1 MSRFFKVFS
10 RALLASLLAVV
21 WFAPAAS
28 AETVCEVTDDGWDCN
43 IVVETFNQ
51 GPQFTFTLTEET
63 EVTVRTFTSLTCDD
77 WESGEGTDLYAAD
90 PVLSLFNDQGAL
102 LFSDDDSAEHNND
115 ETFCWDALLDVTLP
129 AGSYVLQADAYN
141 EATTGVY
148 SLEIFGGEWTVPQS
162 VPEAT
167 PTPEPTPT
175 PVPTSEPEPTPEPT
189 PTSTP
194 EPTPS
199 PTPEPTPVPTSQPD
213 PTPEEVSEATPEEP
227 ELPEVPELPEE
238 LPTPEELPPVEVY
251 EPPVEEEWQPP
262 PLILEL
268 EEEEE
273 YPYDDGIIFEDI
285 DWEDYDFNDLPE
297 VNLDTEFE
305 FEEEPFDLEEFE
317 EFDEGQEELLVEEEI
332 FDFDEELVDEP
343 ISEEDEAETEEE
355 VTFVDEGEQ
364 EEPFVLEPDVGL
376 EEQDFEELEVEDL
389 DDETIA
395 EILQDEDAAEEFF
408 EEVIEDNPDFFEE
421 SSEEELEE
429 VFEAAPELFNEMP
442 DEIKEEFEEETN
454 IFAGGFEDYQAEDST
469 ITVQERRVVVTA
481 TTISAVAAARPTVR
495 VSPSPSVGGP
505 SVSQGGRKRR

>member
-1 MSRFFKVFS
+1 MSRVFKALS
-10 RALLASLLAVV
+10 RGLLASLLVVV
-21 WFAPAAS
+21 WFAPPAA
-28 AETVCEVTDDGWDCN
+28 AETVCEATDDGWDCN

-51 GPQFTFTLTEET
+51 GPQFTFTLTEQT
-63 EVTVRTFTSLTCDD
+63 EVTVRTFTSLTCND

-90 PVLSLFNDQGAL
+90 PVLSLFDDTGAL
-102 LFSDDDSAEHNND
+102 LFQDDDSAEHNDGSNM
-115 ETFCWDALLDVTLP
+115 CWDALLVVTLD
-129 AGSYVLQADAYN
+129 AGDYMLQADAYN

-148 SLEIFGGEWTVPQS
+148 SLEIMGGEWTVPQS

-199 PTPEPTPVPTSQPD
+199 PTPEPTPVPTPQPD
-213 PTPEEVSEATPEEP
+213 PTPVEVPEELPEEP

-238 LPTPEELPPVEVY
+238 QPTPEELPPVEVF

-273 YPYDDGIIFEDI
+273 YPYDDGIIFDDL
-285 DWEDYDFNDLPE
+285 DWEEFDFD
-297 VNLDTEFE
+297 
-305 FEEEPFDLEEFE
+305 EELFVLEEFE
-317 EFDEGQEELLVEEEI
+317 EFDEGQEELLVEEEF

-364 EEPFVLEPDVGL
+364 EEPFVLEADVGL
-376 EEQDFEELEVEDL
+376 DEQDFEDLEVEDL
-389 DDETIA
+389 DDEIIA

-481 TTISAVAAARPTVR
+481 STVSAVAAARPTVR
-495 VSPSPSVGGP
+495 VAPSPSVGGP
-505 SVSQGGRKRR
+505 SVPQGGKRRR

>member
-1 MSRFFKVFS
+1 MSKFFKVLA
-10 RALLASLLAVV
+10 RAFLASLLVVV

-28 AETVCEVTDDGWDCN
+28 AETVCEATDDGWDCD

-51 GPQFTFTLTEET
+51 GPQFTFTLTEQT
-63 EVTVRTFTSLTCDD
+63 EVTVTTYTSLTCQQHGQ
-77 WESGEGTDLYAAD
+77 ESTSAD
-90 PVLSLFNDQGAL
+90 PYIYIYDGDGAL
-102 LFSDDDSAEHNND
+102 LYQDDDSAPHNNG
-115 ETFCWDALLDVTLP
+115 TNYCWDSHIQETLE
-129 AGSYVLQADAYN
+129 AGTYVLRADAYDEN
-141 EATTGVY
+141 TVGTY
-148 SLEIFGGEWTVPQS
+148 SMDISGGEWSVPQ
-162 VPEAT
+162 PEPTPTPSPEPTATPNPT

-175 PVPTSEPEPTPEPT
+175 SEPTATPEPEPTPEPT

-199 PTPEPTPVPTSQPD
+199 PTPEPTPVPTPQPD
-213 PTPEEVSEATPEEP
+213 PTPVEVPEELPEEP

-238 LPTPEELPPVEVY
+238 IPTPEEMPTVEVS

-273 YPYDDGIIFEDI
+273 YPYDDGIIFDDI
-285 DWEDYDFNDLPE
+285 DWEEFDFD
-297 VNLDTEFE
+297 
-305 FEEEPFDLEEFE
+305 EELFVLQ
-317 EFDEGQEELLVEEEI
+317 EFDEGQEELLVEEEF

-343 ISEEDEAETEEE
+343 ISEEDEAEAEEE
-355 VTFVDEGEQ
+355 VAPIDEGEQ

-376 EEQDFEELEVEDL
+376 EEQDFEDLEVEDL
-389 DDETIA
+389 DDEIIA

-442 DEIKEEFEEETN
+442 DEVKEEFEEEIN

-481 TTISAVAAARPTVR
+481 TTVSAVAAARPTVR
-495 VSPSPSVGGP
+495 VTPSVGSP
-505 SVSQGGRKRR
+505 SISQGGKRR